1 MSKSEGSS
9 RAKPVRGIEASTV
22 PETFNSVIIG
32 DSRQMLE
39 LKDETVDLVVT
50 SPPYFSI
57 KDYSKD
63 GYQSKKHSAS
73 KSGQLGDIA
82 QFDEFIAEL
91 LSVWRECFRV
101 LKPNGKLVI
110 NTPLMPMLKKVYSTH
125 ENRHIFDLNAEIQS
139 SILTGIKGA
148 YLMDT
153 YIWDRLNPTKS
164 LMFGS
169 YPYPANFY
177 AQNTIEFVTVY
188 VKEGPSRTRSD
199 EQKSA
204 SKLTQKEW
212 VETTK
217 QIWQIPV
224 PNKSDSAFGKHSAL
238 MPEELARRC
247 IKLFSFAGDVVLD
260 PFTGSGTTLKVAKEL
275 DRKFFG
281 YELVDEYVES
291 INEKVGSSIC
301 VKRSRKRTAP
311 VVGLPGQVPTRFLN
325 TVVESDVF
333 DFLKRIPRHSI
344 DLACIDPP
352 YNLGKGDWDTFRS
365 EFEFL
370 TFSRAWI
377 DAVIPTLKPG
387 GSLYIFNTPRNCAL
401 ILAHLENRGLQF
413 ENWIT
418 WDKRDGFSSSR
429 KKFVPMQESILYYSI
444 PGADKTFN
452 SDQVRVPYESE
463 SRIAAAATRGILK
476 DGKRWYP
483 NPGGKMCTD
492 VWHISSERHK
502 NKVEGRLQKS
512 AHPTPKPLE
521 LIERIIRASSNEGDI
536 VLDCFAGTGTTAV
549 AAIGLERGFVGC
561 DSASEYVVIANER
574 ISAISK

>member
-1 MSKSEGSS
+1 MSKPKDASKVKSLNS
-9 RAKPVRGIEASTV
+9 NDASTD
-22 PETFNSVIIG
+22 PRPFNRVVIG

-39 LKDETVDLVVT
+39 LENESVDLVVT

-63 GYQSKKHSAS
+63 GYQSKKHSES
-73 KSGQLGDIA
+73 KTGQLGDIA
-82 QFDEFIAEL
+82 QFDEFIHEL

-125 ENRHIFDLNAEIQS
+125 ENRHIFDLNAEIQY

-153 YIWDRLNPTKS
+153 YIWNRSNPSKS

-169 YPYPANFY
+169 YPYPTNFY

-188 VKEGPSRTRSD
+188 VKEGPSRSRLD
-199 EQKSA
+199 EQKAA

-212 VETTK
+212 VEMTK

-247 IKLFSFAGDVVLD
+247 IKLYSFVGDVVLD

-275 DRKFFG
+275 DRKYFG

-291 INEKVGSSIC
+291 INKKVGSNVCI
-301 VKRSRKRTAP
+301 KRSRKRTEP
-311 VVGLPGQVPTRFLN
+311 EVKSRVHVPTNLIN
-325 TVVESDVF
+325 KVMESDVF
-333 DFLKRIPRHSI
+333 EYLKRIPEHSV
-344 DLACIDPP
+344 DLVCVDPP

-365 EFEFL
+365 EFEFFAF
-370 TFSRAWI
+370 TRAWI
-377 DAVIPTLKPG
+377 DAIIPKLRPG
-387 GSLYIFNTPRNCAL
+387 GSLYIFNTPRNCAF

-429 KKFVPMQESILYYSI
+429 KRFVPMQESILYYSI
-444 PGADKTFN
+444 PGAERTFN
-452 SDQVRVPYESE
+452 ADQVRVPYESE
-463 SRIAAAATRGILK
+463 TRIAAATKRGILK

-483 NPGGKMCTD
+483 NPDGKMCTD
-492 VWHISSERHK
+492 VWHITSARHK
-502 NKVEGRLQKS
+502 SKVAGKLQK
-512 AHPTPKPLE
+512 ATHPTPKPLE
-521 LIERIIRASSNEGDI
+521 LIERIIRASSNVGDV

-549 AAIGLERGFVGC
+549 AAIGLNRRFVGC
-561 DSASEYVVIANER
+561 DASSEYVVISNER
-574 ISAISK
+574 INSIR